1 MNTPRRLFSFGLF
14 LLFACTLVACAAD
27 EKVDNQTTSQPST
40 YGRTV
45 RKARE
50 VAAAVSN
57 PEPGLD
63 PVCGMAIDETAII
76 VTIADKNYGVC
87 SEDCAEKLRADP
99 EKYVHAAAG
108 R

>member
-1 MNTPRRLFSFGLF
+1 MKTLRRLFSLGP
-14 LLFACTLVACAAD
+14 LLLVACSLVACGAD
-27 EKVDNQTTSQPST
+27 TKVDNQTTSQPST

-57 PEPGLD
+57 PEPGID

-76 VTIADKNYGVC
+76 VTIAETDYVVC
-87 SEDCAEKLRADP
+87 SEDCADKLRADP